1 MSNPIPA
8 ASPQS
13 LRALQLANRVR
24 RARSELKA
32 RIADGQLPA
41 AEVIL
46 TCPSEVASMPIAR
59 LLASQRG
66 WGDVRS
72 RALLAQVA
80 VREAKSVGSLTE
92 RQRHVVASL
101 LTRTVA
107 GAEPRPSPDAL
118 SEGGLPRSEP
128 TRTWT
133 ELA

>member
-1 MSNPIPA
+1 MSKPTTA
-8 ASPQS
+8 GCPQS

-24 RARSELKA
+24 RARSELK
-32 RIADGQLPA
+32 RQIADGQLPA

-46 TCPSEVASMPIAR
+46 TCPSEMASMPIAQ

-80 VREAKSVGSLTE
+80 VREDKPIASLTE

-101 LTRTVA
+101 LPQTP
-107 GAEPRPSPDAL
+107 GAEQCSTGR
-118 SEGGLPRSEP
+118 RN
-128 TRTWT
+128 
-133 ELA
+133 